1 MELDIYDMLKGK
13 QNNLGYHLLQ
23 SFYKEEQVMNLG
35 HYKYLEGLIH
45 LPSKLNRRKIWSI
58 SLIKIIKI
66 C

>member
-45 LPSKLNRRKIWSI
+45 LPSKLNM
-58 SLIKIIKI
+58 
-66 C
+66 